1 VGDPVAGQ
9 TAYNAS
15 CSGCH
20 TANVAANVMN
30 VTKATTVSALDSA
43 NAKVGAMSFLATTLT
58 AKQKLDITAYIA
70 SAK

>member
-1 VGDPVAGQ
+1 VGDPVAGLAAYT
-9 TAYNAS
+9 TACA
-15 CSGCH
+15 GCH
-20 TANVAANVMN
+20 TANVKANVLN

-43 NAKVGAMSFLATTLT
+43 ISKVGSMSSLSSLS